1 MNTDFYVN
9 VASLMLPK
17 PSRKHKRILYE
28 DGKKIPIIT
37 VEIGVLE

>member
-1 MNTDFYVN
+1 MNPDFYVN

-17 PSRKHKRILYE
+17 PSKKQKRILYE